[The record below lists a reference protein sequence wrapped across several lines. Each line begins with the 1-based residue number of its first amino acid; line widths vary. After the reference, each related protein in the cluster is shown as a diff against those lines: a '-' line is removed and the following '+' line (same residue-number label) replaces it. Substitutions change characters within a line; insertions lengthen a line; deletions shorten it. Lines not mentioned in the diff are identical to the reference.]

1 LLQREQR
8 LKEHLCNVRE
18 MASILEELLAWL
30 SIAENTMDTLEA
42 EPLPDDLPFVEIL
55 VKDHQDF
62 MEDMAKRQP
71 EMDRFCRTRTPDQ
84 ENSQIP
90 RILRSRSA
98 FASKI
103 INNSIHQ
110 LSFFFATSVTNH
122 YPDSLLLG
130 YNNQL
135 ENQGKVE
142 FRLILCF

>member
-110 LSFFFATSVTNH
+110 LSFFLPRQLQTTIRTVYSWATTINSKIKVKLNSV
-122 YPDSLLLG
+122 
-130 YNNQL
+130 
-135 ENQGKVE
+135 
-142 FRLILCF
+142 

>member
-1 LLQREQR
+1 M
-8 LKEHLCNVRE
+8 RE

-110 LSFFFATSVTNH
+110 LSFFFLARQLQTTIRTVYSWATTINSKIKVKLNSV
-122 YPDSLLLG
+122 
-130 YNNQL
+130 
-135 ENQGKVE
+135 
-142 FRLILCF
+142 